1 MNEYHLPFAV
11 ALIAF
16 CAPLPAMTVLEPDEG
31 VMTSGFFQG
40 TDLVRGY
47 AGDNRPTFRVSN
59 NNPFMTAGAET
70 IYLSFASFDPM
81 AFTEPVSSAI
91 LSLTS
96 VDGGFNANAS
106 ATNPFL
112 VSAHGVSSSPFNSI
126 IDDTNA
132 SGTTDWVTFFDDE
145 ILTATDS
152 VSVDSFGVI
161 NFDVTDLVNDWISGN
176 NGEFTIALTGK
187 NNTSPG
193 DFLHGFS
200 NNTEVSGA
208 TFLTVNVP
216 EPSVIGLS
224 ALALAVGLT
233 RRSKRSS

>member
-1 MNEYHLPFAV
+1 
-11 ALIAF
+11 
-16 CAPLPAMTVLEPDEG
+16 MTVLEPDEG

-176 NGEFTIALTGK
+176 NGEFTTA
-187 NNTSPG
+187 
-193 DFLHGFS
+193 
-200 NNTEVSGA
+200 
-208 TFLTVNVP
+208 
-216 EPSVIGLS
+216 
-224 ALALAVGLT
+224 
-233 RRSKRSS
+233 R